1 MKRNA
6 AGFHRARQAWSPQV
20 NASTTLSSVTKVF
33 ASALMWHF
41 KSNRWKATGV
51 LDAGGQSDWGG
62 GIGYRRLQ
70 EETNL
75 RNDSINRAI
84 QQLVAQG
91 FLEKIKGGFDP
102 DTGKKTANKYYAKM
116 PPEQDNKVAP
126 FDHPHQH
133 RSSTDRF
140 A

>member
-1 MKRNA
+1 MKRDA
-6 AGFHRARQAWSPQV
+6 AGFHRVRQAWSQRV
-20 NASTTLSSVTKVF
+20 NARTCLSPVTKVF

-41 KSNRWKATGV
+41 NCNRWKETRV

-84 QQLVAQG
+84 KQLVAEG
-91 FLEKIKGGFDP
+91 FLVKIKGSFDP

-116 PPEQDNKVAP
+116 PPKQDEQVAP

-133 RSSTDRF
+133 RPSV
-140 A
+140 